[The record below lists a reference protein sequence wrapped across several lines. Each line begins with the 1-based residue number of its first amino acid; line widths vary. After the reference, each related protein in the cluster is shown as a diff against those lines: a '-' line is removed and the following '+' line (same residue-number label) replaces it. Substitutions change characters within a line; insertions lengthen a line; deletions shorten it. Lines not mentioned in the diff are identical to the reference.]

1 MEKSYEP
8 QALRESSRKKSSGE
22 HFGYDPSA
30 HEQHDATNDTN
41 NTHLIRTEQ
50 WISRSKFRKQK
61 LKLQKQNPT
70 IIFNY
75 STIKLTEP
83 MEKVLNRGLNFC
95 ILPPSLDITQ
105 VLANF
110 RQFERSM
117 VWQEFWYGRENEMK
131 TIPIFRLNKT
141 NFPRNHQIP
150 KNLRTCLNS
159 IKSEIM
165 DPLNRNPA
173 LSNLPSEEV
182 QAIKELIRLQRER
195 IITIKL
201 CDKGAGII
209 VTNFSEYVKACMK
222 HLESKQSENKPY
234 YEKVNKEHINKSMKD
249 INMVLEEACNNK
261 LITHDEFKAM
271 NTDNKN
277 VCKFYANFKVH
288 KDHNHGE
295 LPEIRPIV
303 SGCGSYLENVAL
315 YVEHHIKH
323 EATKHA
329 SNLKDTPNFLR
340 ELEELKQKGPLPK
353 NSMVFV
359 TDVSALFTNILRKE
373 GLQTTRKALN
383 ERINPE
389 VPT

>member
-1 MEKSYEP
+1 
-8 QALRESSRKKSSGE
+8 
-22 HFGYDPSA
+22 
-30 HEQHDATNDTN
+30 
-41 NTHLIRTEQ
+41 
-50 WISRSKFRKQK
+50 
-61 LKLQKQNPT
+61 
-70 IIFNY
+70 
-75 STIKLTEP
+75 

-117 VWQEFWYGRENEMK
+117 VWQEFWYGRTNEMK
-131 TIPIFRLNKT
+131 TIPIFRLKKS

-303 SGCGSYLENVAL
+303 SGCGSHLENVAL